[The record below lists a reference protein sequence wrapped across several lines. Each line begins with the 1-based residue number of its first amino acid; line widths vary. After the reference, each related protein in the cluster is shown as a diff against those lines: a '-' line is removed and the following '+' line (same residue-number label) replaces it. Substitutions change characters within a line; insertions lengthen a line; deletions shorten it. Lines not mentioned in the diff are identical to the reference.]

1 MNTQTKHSLMLMLC
15 AFIWGTAFVAQSAGS
30 GMGAYSFLAGRS
42 WLAVL
47 VLLPTVRAFDA
58 LHRRHG
64 AAYGWPKAPADRR
77 LLLTA
82 GLCCGTL
89 LFAASAAQQIGITLN
104 PSTAKAG
111 FLTAMYVV
119 LVPVFGLFLGR
130 KGSAQLWVSMAI
142 AVVGLYLLC
151 MKDGF
156 GSIQSSDG
164 LLLLCAVLFSFQIM
178 AVDHF
183 SPQMDGVRLSLVE
196 FFVVSVE
203 STVAAFLFE
212 QPAMAE
218 FVTYAG
224 PILYCGV
231 MSSGVAYTLQILG
244 QRDVN
249 PAIASLIMCLESVFS
264 ALGGWLLLHQSLSMR
279 EVFGCT
285 LIFAAV
291 VLAQLPVEDWLK
303 CRSASRK

>member
-1 MNTQTKHSLMLMLC
+1 MTNQTKNSMLLMLC
-15 AFIWGTAFVAQSAGS
+15 ALIWGTAFVAQSAGS
-30 GMGAYSFLAGRS
+30 GMGAFSFLAGRS
-42 WLAVL
+42 WMAVL
-47 VLLPTVRAFDA
+47 VLIPTVKAFDA
-58 LHRRHG
+58 LHRRQG
-64 AAYGWPKAPADRR
+64 RPDGKPKTAAERK
-77 LLLTA
+77 LLLKA
-82 GLCCGTL
+82 GLVCGTL
-89 LFAASAAQQIGITLN
+89 LFLASAAQQLGITLD

-196 FFVVSVE
+196 F
-203 STVAAFLFE
+203 LFE

-244 QRDVN
+244 QRDLN
-249 PAIASLIMCLESVFS
+249 PAVASLIMCLESVFS
-264 ALGGWLLLHQSLSMR
+264 ALGGWLLLHQNLSFR
-279 EVFGCT
+279 ESTGCV
-285 LIFAAV
+285 LLFSAV
-291 VLAQLPVEDWLK
+291 VLAQLPLGRLM
-303 CRSASRK
+303 RSKA